1 MSKHFLTV
9 FTDGAN
15 LSWAAVTTLL
25 VAVFGAHWYIFAF
38 FLALNVVDYA
48 YGVMKSRA
56 TDTLSSA
63 KGAQGIVKKLSYW
76 VIIALAFAVAQFFIG
91 IGAEIGLN
99 LSFLRLLGWFV
110 LATYIVNELT
120 SIVENMVILGV
131 DVPDILVRG
140 LHVVRDMVDDAG
152 DKVVPQEKEED
163 N

>member
-1 MSKHFLTV
+1 MHMKFLAA
-9 FTDGAN
+9 FADGSN
-15 LSWAAVTTLL
+15 VGWAAVTTAL
-25 VAVFGAHWYIFAF
+25 VGIFGAHWYLFAF

-76 VIIALAFAVAQFFIG
+76 VIIALAFAVAEFFVTL
-91 IGAEIGLN
+91 GAEIGLE
-99 LSFLRLLGWFV
+99 LGFLRLLGWFV

-131 DVPDILVRG
+131 DVPEILVRG

-152 DKVVPQEKEED
+152 DKVVPQDKKEG
-163 N
+163 